1 MVRFGFTD
9 SKDDSFVKRVLS
21 AVPANA
27 GMANTLISKD
37 SGFRRNDVGTEPAD
51 FSRMPQGVRS
61 WVKSIRKAQGI
72 IFLSWE
78 PNTNING

>member
-9 SKDDSFVKRVLS
+9 SKDDSFENRVLS
-21 AVPANA
+21 VIPANA
-27 GMANTLISKD
+27 GIANTLISKD

-51 FSRMPQGVRS
+51 FSRMPQEVRS
-61 WVKSIRKAQGI
+61 WVKSIGKAQGI